1 MRIVCPRDGGSILV
15 EDVGG
20 DEARLALR
28 GDTAAPFSQ
37 WFCFEAHGRAGRTR
51 NFVVSNAGD
60 ATYADAWD
68 GYRVNATE
76 DGRTWVRVPTRI
88 EDGELVFSHYATTRR
103 ARYAYFADYPWLRH
117 RQLVRAAVAES
128 PLRRWTLGRTARGR
142 TIDALVLGE
151 PALGRPRLWVIARQH
166 PGEAPAAWFAE
177 GLATR
182 LGRQRDA
189 AARTLA
195 RSAVVVV
202 VPAMNPDGI
211 AQGNH
216 RTNALG
222 VDLNRSWA
230 DPAGAAEVAAVQ
242 AGMAHLGVDFLLDV
256 HADERLPW
264 SFAATSGGPA
274 EDVERLFVGALLEA
288 SDDFQDEH
296 GYPPEAEPD
305 LVMAQGWAA
314 GELGRPAIT
323 LELPFKDPEDAAD
336 DDGYSPERAQALGDA
351 SVLALVEVASAA
363 SPRGIHSA
371 RRAR

>member
-1 MRIVCPRDGGSILV
+1 MCPRDGGSILV
-15 EDVGG
+15 EDVDG
-20 DEARLALR
+20 DDARLALR

-37 WFCFEAHGRAGRTR
+37 WFCFEVRGPASRTR
-51 NFVVSNAGD
+51 NFVVSNAED

-68 GYRVNATE
+68 GYRVSATE
-76 DGRTWVRVPTRI
+76 DGQTWVRLPTRF
-88 EDGELVFSHYATTRR
+88 EDGELSFRHHAQSRR
-103 ARYAYFADYPWLRH
+103 ARYAYFADYPWLRQ
-117 RQLVRAAVAES
+117 RRLVRAAVAES
-128 PLRRWTLGRTARGR
+128 PLRGWTLGRTARGR
-142 TIDALVLGE
+142 PIDALLLGE
-151 PALGRPRLWVIARQH
+151 PARGRPRLWAIALQH

-177 GLATR
+177 GLVMR
-182 LGRQRDA
+182 LGRQSDA
-189 AARTLA
+189 AARALA
-195 RSAVVVV
+195 RGAVVVI

-222 VDLNRSWA
+222 VDLNRAWV
-230 DPAGAAEVAAVQ
+230 DTAGAAEVAAVQ

-274 EDVERLFVGALLEA
+274 EDVERLFVDALLEA

-323 LELPFKDPEDAAD
+323 LELPFKDPEDADD
-336 DDGYSPERAQALGDA
+336 DDGYSPERAQALGA
-351 SVLALVEVASAA
+351 ATVEALVEVAGAV